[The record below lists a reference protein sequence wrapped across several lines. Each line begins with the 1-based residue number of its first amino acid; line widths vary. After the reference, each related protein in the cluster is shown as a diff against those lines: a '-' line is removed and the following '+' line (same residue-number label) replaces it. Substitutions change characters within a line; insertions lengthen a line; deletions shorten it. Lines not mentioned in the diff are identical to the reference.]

1 MRKSSLIDHRP
12 HLNQHSVVGAA
23 AQRKSLARIARSL
36 WMCDIQVLR
45 LSDPRKSQDRATELE
60 DRMKSA
66 QAGRDPV
73 VQGAASKLSLME
85 AELTA
90 QGVDRDNINIAVSN
104 ARTQISKDLAGGK
117 KIPVEKLANVSP
129 DQEQKA
135 RVIVSTER
143 NRTVERER
151 SQPEERTPSRRT
163 FILPPLL

>member
-1 MRKSSLIDHRP
+1 
-12 HLNQHSVVGAA
+12 
-23 AQRKSLARIARSL
+23 
-36 WMCDIQVLR
+36 
-45 LSDPRKSQDRATELE
+45 
-60 DRMKSA
+60 
-66 QAGRDPV
+66 
-73 VQGAASKLSLME
+73 ME

-104 ARTQISKDLAGGK
+104 ARTQISKGLAGGK